1 MQFIIIKIAK
11 IVQDVCDIKERKAT
25 THHKN
30 TLNKE
35 DIHGKGK
42 EKWKPPRKPPLET
55 TPLSNLTRRISS
67 PSRSHK
73 AMSDWLIYVKDK

>member
-42 EKWKPPRKPPLET
+42 EK
-55 TPLSNLTRRISS
+55 
-67 PSRSHK
+67 
-73 AMSDWLIYVKDK
+73 